1 MSLLQDP
8 FYVVKEEVQQSVDG
22 VTTLYK
28 RWRELLETSNTA
40 HNDEFKWT
48 TNELKSGIKSIEW
61 DLQDLDDT
69 IGIVE
74 SNRHKFKLEQQ
85 EVESRKKFISDT
97 KATIKRMKDDLQAAS
112 TKGKQEHDKRDSL
125 MGPQRR
131 NGANG
136 RRFDAIDQAIVA
148 DHQEFIDEQHQRQS
162 QLIQDQDQNLD
173 QLSGTVAV
181 LGDMGKAIGSELEVQ
196 NKILTDLDTKVDDTS
211 GRLSTVMRRLN
222 KLMESASDR
231 TQWCV
236 IGVLG
241 VVLIGLLVLVFYV

>member
-1 MSLLQDP
+1 
-8 FYVVKEEVQQSVDG
+8 VDG
-22 VTTLYK
+22 VTNLYK

-74 SNRHKFKLEQQ
+74 SNRQKFKLEQQ
-85 EVESRKKFISDT
+85 EVESRKKFITDT
-97 KATIKRMKDDLQAAS
+97 KSTIKRMKDDLQAAT
-112 TKGKQEHDKRDSL
+112 TKGKQDNDKRDSL
-125 MGPQRR
+125 MGPRR

-136 RRFDAIDQAIVA
+136 RRMDAIDQAIVA
-148 DHQEFIDEQHQRQS
+148 DHQDFIDEQQQRQA
-162 QLIQDQDQNLD
+162 QLIQDQDQGLD
-173 QLSGTVAV
+173 QLSTTVSV
-181 LGDMGKAIGSELEVQ
+181 LGDMGRAIGSELEVQ
-196 NKILTDLDTKVDDTS
+196 NKILTDLDSKVDDTS

-241 VVLIGLLVLVFYV
+241 VVLIGLLILVFYV